1 MEDLIYELEVDSD
14 SLIVELPVNENN
26 MIELDYTDLELEE
39 EDVENLD
46 ELESTD
52 MGLDDMEDDE
62 MDDTQDDFDE
72 DIDF

>member
-39 EDVENLD
+39 DVENLD

-52 MGLDDMEDDE
+52 MGPDDMEDDE